1 MYGLITLTGLCL
13 LILAIQAPR
22 PHPEPK
28 GERIKFPDAQLFIP
42 EGFRPGEGGVD
53 ITLQLHGSTSVA
65 ERNFVQSGQPG
76 VLLSIM
82 LNGLSGVYTAK
93 FKDPQTFWQILD
105 EAIAQLKA
113 KGYDTSGL
121 IRSVTV
127 VSFSAGFGGVREM
140 LKDPKTYTRI
150 DAIVMLDSIYAGFAG
165 NPVERKVDPANME
178 GFLKFARDALQGKKA
193 MIITHCDLRPDN
205 YASTKETADYLM
217 AQLNKKRSLVQEEWV
232 DGLILQS
239 RFEEGRLKIYGFK
252 GDTGAD
258 HMKHLHNTFLFT
270 QRLKT

>member
-1 MYGLITLTGLCL
+1 MCGLITLTGLCL
-13 LILAIQAPR
+13 LALTSQAPQLQA
-22 PHPEPK
+22 EPK
-28 GERIKFPDAQLFIP
+28 GERIKFSDAQLFIP
-42 EGFRPGEGGVD
+42 EGFRSGEGGVD
-53 ITLQLHGSTSVA
+53 ITLQLHGSASTA

-76 VLLSIM
+76 VLVSVM

-93 FKDPQTFWQILD
+93 FKDPQTFRQILD
-105 EAIAQLKA
+105 EVITQLKA
-113 KGYDTSGL
+113 KGYDTNGQ

-140 LKDPKTYTRI
+140 LKDPQTYARI
-150 DAIVMLDSIYAGFAG
+150 DAIVMLDSIYAGFTG
-165 NPVERKVDPANME
+165 NPEERKVDPANME

-193 MIITHCDLRPDN
+193 MIITYCDLRPDN

-217 AQLNKKRSLVQEEWV
+217 TQLDKKSNLLQEEWAA
-232 DGLILQS
+232 GFILQS

-270 QRLKT
+270 QRLKI